1 MTSKRY
7 LPVHLPEFETA
18 EAPAPDHAG
27 NPQHVPVFSA
37 FGTALRLGLILS
49 RGSMAP
55 GDCDVIFAA
64 KRLIE
69 DGYKRGVL

>member
-1 MTSKRY
+1 MANTLF

-27 NPQHVPVFSA
+27 NQQHVPVFSA
-37 FGTALRLGLILS
+37 FGTALRLGVMLA
-49 RGSMAP
+49 RGSMSP
-55 GDCDVIFAA
+55 GDSDVIFAA